1 MPRAFITGITGQDGS
16 YLTEFLLG
24 KGYEVHGLVRRTSLM
39 QRGRLDALEVPA
51 KDRAERL
58 FLHYGDLGE
67 AGSLARLVH
76 AIQPDE
82 IYHLAGQSHV
92 RVSFESPE
100 ATFDI
105 NAAGTLRLLECLR
118 ESGRPSRFYHA
129 SSCEVYGRPE
139 SAPQDEATPFRPVS
153 PYACSKAAAHHLT
166 VCYRESY
173 GLFACNG
180 ILFNHESPRRGENFV
195 TRKIARGAVAAK
207 RRGEKLRLGNL
218 DARKDWGYA
227 PEYVEAM
234 WKMLQQAKPADYV
247 VATGEAHSVREFAE
261 AAFAQVGLDWREW
274 VETDA
279 SQIRPSEVSLLVG
292 NAARARRELGWEAR
306 TRFAGL
312 VRVMVDAAAR
322 EMEGAPS
329 PGR

>member
-16 YLTEFLLG
+16 YLTEFLLRQ
-24 KGYEVHGLVRRTSLM
+24 GYEVHGLVRQTSLM
-39 QRGRLDALEVPA
+39 QRGRLDALGVSSE
-51 KDRAERL
+51 ERMKRV

-82 IYHLAGQSHV
+82 IYHLGGQSHV
-92 RVSFESPE
+92 RVSFDAPE

-105 NAAGTLRLLECLR
+105 NASGTLRLLECVR
-118 ESGRPSRFYHA
+118 EAGRPVRFYHA
-129 SSCEVYGRPE
+129 SSCEMYGRPE
-139 SAPQDEATPFRPVS
+139 IAPQDERTPFHPVS
-153 PYACSKAAAHHLT
+153 PYACSKAAGHFLT

-195 TRKIARGAVAAK
+195 TRKIAHGAVAAK
-207 RRGEKLRLGNL
+207 LHGAKLRLGNL

-234 WKMLQQAKPADYV
+234 WKMLQRDLPGDYV
-247 VATGEAHSVREFAE
+247 VATGEAHSVRQFAE
-261 AAFAQVGLDWREW
+261 AAFARVGLDWREW
-274 VETDA
+274 VESDPV
-279 SQIRPSEVSLLVG
+279 QFRPSEVGLLVG
-292 NAARARRELGWEAR
+292 NASRAEKELGWTPA
-306 TRFAGL
+306 TRFAEL
-312 VRVMVDAAAR
+312 VRLMVDAELHAA
-322 EMEGAPS
+322 
-329 PGR
+329 GRP

>member
-16 YLTEFLLG
+16 YLAELLLR

-39 QRGRLDALEVPA
+39 QRGRLDAIALSDEE
-51 KDRAERL
+51 RARRL
-58 FLHYGDLGE
+58 LLHYGDLGE
-67 AGSLARLVH
+67 AGSLTRLVH

-82 IYHLAGQSHV
+82 VYHLGGQSHV

-100 ATFDI
+100 STFDI
-105 NAAGTLRLLECLR
+105 NASGTLRLLECLR
-118 ESGRPSRFYHA
+118 EAGRPVRFYHA
-129 SSCEVYGRPE
+129 SSCEIYGQATV
-139 SAPQDEATPFRPVS
+139 APQNEQTRFAPVS

-173 GLFACNG
+173 GLYACNG

-195 TRKIARGAVAAK
+195 TRKIALGAAAAK
-207 RRGEKLRLGNL
+207 LHGKKLRLGNL

-234 WKMLQQAKPADYV
+234 WLILRQDAPSDYV

-261 AAFAQVGLDWREW
+261 AAFAHVGLDWRDW
-274 VETDA
+274 VETDS
-279 SQIRPSEVSLLVG
+279 SQFRPSETGLLMG
-292 NAARARRELGWEAR
+292 DASRAREKLGWR
-306 TRFAGL
+306 PKMTFADL
-312 VRVMVDAAAR
+312 VRLMVDAAMR
-322 EMEGAPS
+322 EANAGPRR
-329 PGR
+329 P